1 MGHGL
6 KGIVAESGAAAKVAG
21 SVPSSEPVL
30 MMRAKQSEWL
40 RWEHLC
46 RRGPLE
52 MEKTARAG
60 TPCSACHHQ
69 LEERQGRDV
78 YMVW

>member
-46 RRGPLE
+46 RR
-52 MEKTARAG
+52 
-60 TPCSACHHQ
+60 
-69 LEERQGRDV
+69 
-78 YMVW
+78 